1 MSTLKDKLLISV
13 VSAIIFIVV
22 NLPKTYELTSK
33 ITSLNLYNAITGC
46 PTNLG
51 ILVHTIVFFVLTY
64 LSMWGA
70 PQSSG
75 LKLKFS
81 LYGTLIF
88 YLISSPVLFSLMNS
102 LLGEGT
108 ASVNGCPTVTGVIL
122 GGAIYCMVL
131 VAFMYLPPE
140 VK

>member
-1 MSTLKDKLLISV
+1 MSSFQDKLVISI
-13 VSAIIFIVV
+13 VSAIIFIIV
-22 NLPKTYELTSK
+22 NLPQTYALTSK
-33 ITSLNLYNAITGC
+33 ITSLNLYNVITGC

-51 ILVHTIVFFVLTY
+51 ILVHTLVFFVLTY

-88 YLISSPVLFSLMNS
+88 YLVSSPVLFSVMNA
-102 LLGEGT
+102 LLGDNV